1 MFLENYEINCRTIAI
16 IPINKEQS
24 KIIEE
29 EKELVVNQ
37 PVFEIIKYS
46 CIYFGCSY
54 EGRFE
59 GTKNLIGVSH
69 KAPIV
74 IEDSKELI
82 FFPTKSPRNTSCS
95 WINYKKLTSYFSR
108 NKKTFLTMNN
118 GYNLEL
124 NVSYGIIDNQIL
136 RSSYL
141 ESIIRQRKSL

>member
-1 MFLENYEINCRTIAI
+1 MFQNDYEINCKTIAI
-16 IPINKEQS
+16 IPINKMQS

-29 EKELVVNQ
+29 ERELIVNQ
-37 PVFEIIKYS
+37 ATFDIIKFS

-54 EGRFE
+54 EGRYE
-59 GTKNLIGVSH
+59 GTKNLIGVTH

-74 IEDSKELI
+74 VEDSRELI
-82 FFPTKSPRNTSCS
+82 FFPTKSPRHNSCS

-108 NKKTFLTMNN
+108 NKKTFITMNN

-141 ESIIRQRKSL
+141 ESILRQRKSL